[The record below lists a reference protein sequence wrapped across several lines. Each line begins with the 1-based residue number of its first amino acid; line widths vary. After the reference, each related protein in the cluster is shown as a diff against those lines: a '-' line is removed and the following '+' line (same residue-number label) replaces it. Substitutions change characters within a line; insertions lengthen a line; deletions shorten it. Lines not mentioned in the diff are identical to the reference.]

1 MSGAPTLSDLA
12 PGLRIDGRYEIER
25 LLGRG
30 GCGAV
35 YRCRDVRTSG
45 TLCAVKLLDSF
56 SSAERFEREAQI
68 QQKAKSRHVV
78 KVHAIGQHQGRP
90 YMVMDYLDGGSAAIL
105 CGPKKKQE
113 PRLAAWIVL
122 MAIEGLKAMKGTVH
136 RDLKPDNLLID
147 VHGIRGQA
155 FVPDDPIAGACILV
169 TDFGLA
175 KVLEET
181 GDEKKK
187 SLTQSGVVLGTPSY
201 MSPEQCR
208 STKTVTQSADIY
220 ALGCILFELTTG
232 LPPFHKGSAFDIM
245 RSQIEEEPD
254 LSKVPPELQAIIK
267 KCLAKDPKKRFG
279 SHGALASAL
288 RKSVKL
294 GKQRAAETPTASTA
308 PKSRSVLWASIILG
322 LVVLVLIIAIVM
334 RLRS

>member
-1 MSGAPTLSDLA
+1 MSAVQTLSDLS
-12 PGLRIDGRYEIER
+12 PGFRIDGRYEVER

-56 SSAERFEREAQI
+56 ASAERFEREAQI

-78 KVHAIGQHQGRP
+78 KVHAVGQHQGRP
-90 YMVMDYLDGGSAAIL
+90 YMVMDYLDGGSAAVL
-105 CGPKKKQE
+105 CGPKKKQD
-113 PRLAAWIVL
+113 PRLAVWVVL
-122 MAIEGLKAMKGTVH
+122 MAIDGLKAMKGTVH

-147 VHGIRGQA
+147 VHGIRGQP
-155 FVPDDPIAGACILV
+155 FIPDDPISGACILV

-175 KVLEET
+175 KVLEEN
-181 GDEKKK
+181 GEEKKK

-220 ALGCILFELTTG
+220 ALGCILYELTTG

-245 RSQIEEEPD
+245 RSQVEEEPD
-254 LSKVPPELQAIIK
+254 LTKVPVQLQAVVK

-279 SHGALASAL
+279 NLGALASAL
-288 RKSVKL
+288 RKAGGL
-294 GKQRAAETPTASTA
+294 GKQKIIEPSAS
-308 PKSRSVLWASIILG
+308 PKPGKTRSVLWATIILATV
-322 LVVLVLIIAIVM
+322 LLVLIIAIIM
-334 RLRS
+334 RLRG